1 MDYLQDQL
9 TTLLTNGSVSP
20 SAIKTI
26 YTYTSTA
33 YTYAM
38 TLYTYGSTYVGAFL
52 PFVPTTVPTT
62 SAELASLA
70 IFVLVLFTTF
80 KVVDYVRRMI
90 MFWVFLAIKLVA
102 VLALA
107 QLALY
112 VYTYGIEK
120 TLNDLGWA
128 WGFVES
134 LMENTVQQGG
144 QEWNNVRG
152 NAGRTG
158 YGQKARKVHANRP
171 TRGRWA

>member
-1 MDYLQDQL
+1 M
-9 TTLLTNGSVSP
+9 
-20 SAIKTI
+20 
-26 YTYTSTA
+26 
-33 YTYAM
+33 
-38 TLYTYGSTYVGAFL
+38 YTYGSTYVAALL
-52 PFVPTTVPTT
+52 PFVPTAVPTT

-70 IFVLVLFTTF
+70 VFVLVLFTTF

-90 MFWVFLAIKLVA
+90 MFWVFLVIKLIA
-102 VLALA
+102 LLALV

-152 NAGRTG
+152 NTGRTG
-158 YGQKARKVHANRP
+158 YGPKTRKVQAHRP
-171 TRGRWA
+171 TRGRWT